1 MPTLK
6 SSLVVAF
13 LYTVVTLVA
22 LTVLDISDPQNHVVF
37 WVLGFSASAMLASAA
52 GNYLHQKFRKKTDP

>member
-6 SSLVVAF
+6 SSLIVAF
-13 LYTVVTLVA
+13 LYTAVTLVA

-37 WVLGFSASAMLASAA
+37 WVLGFSAWTMLASAA